1 MSSTKKFIFKNTFK
15 LSLQCLFNVFILF
28 NIVLNLKLNSKQK
41 IDPKMRKFKNLEKIW
56 IILKKFRKKG
66 VANLHLA
73 HDYGHLNEILSELA

>member
-1 MSSTKKFIFKNTFK
+1 MCLYRKKIFDFDKKFIFKNTFK

-56 IILKKFRKKG
+56 IILKKFRKKRSG
-66 VANLHLA
+66 KPAF
-73 HDYGHLNEILSELA
+73 ST